1 MRHPLRR
8 RLVWTVVALVLAV
21 TATLAVVSALA
32 LRSTLY
38 DQLDMQLLAAADRA
52 KDAAGPGPG
61 HGSGEPPGGSHVPPG
76 QAAGTVGVYYD
87 DGRVVEA
94 GYVDDSGEFQA
105 LDDAQLAALTALPCD
120 GEIRGVDL
128 PDLGRFHAVCAPA
141 GADPVVTALST
152 ADVAG
157 TLRSYIGLEVGLAV
171 AGVAVAAG
179 AATVLVRRALRPLDR
194 VAAAARQVTEL
205 PLDRGE
211 VDTIPRVPP
220 ALAADGTEV
229 GRVGAAFNRM
239 IGHVESALSAR
250 HESEQQ
256 VRRFVADASHELRT
270 PLASIRGYAE
280 LVRRSPDAV
289 PPSATHAIG
298 RVEAEAGR
306 MTGLVDDL
314 LLLARLDAGRP
325 LERAPVDLT
334 GLVVDA
340 VADAHAAGP
349 DHVWRLD
356 LGSSPAPL
364 LVEGDEARLRQVLAN
379 LLGNARVH
387 TPPGTT
393 VWTSGRLD
401 GGDVVVEVCDDGP
414 GVPVELRRVLFQRFS
429 RADTARNR
437 AGGSTGLGLAIADA
451 IVQAHRGSVA
461 VASRTAA
468 EGTSGTTFTV
478 RLPARTADAQ
488 PAQGNRPAAAAT
500 VEPYLGA

>member
-8 RLVWTVVALVLAV
+8 RLVWTVVALVLTV
-21 TATLAVVSALA
+21 TATLAVVSTLV

-38 DQLDMQLLAAADRA
+38 DQLDTQLLAAADRA
-52 KDAAGPGPG
+52 KDAAGPGGG
-61 HGSGEPPGGSHVPPG
+61 HGTGEPPDEPRVPPG
-76 QAAGTVGVYYD
+76 QATGTVEVYYE
-87 DGRVVEA
+87 DGRVEQA
-94 GYVDDSGEFQA
+94 GYLDDSGVFQP
-105 LDDAQLAALTALPCD
+105 LDDAQLAALEELPCD
-120 GEIRGVDL
+120 GVIRSVEL
-128 PDLGRFHAVCAPA
+128 PGLGTFHAV
-141 GADPVVTALST
+141 GTMTGGDPVVTAMST
-152 ADVAG
+152 ADAAG
-157 TLRSYIGLEVGLAV
+157 TIGSYVGLEIGLAA

-179 AATVLVRRALRPLDR
+179 AGTVLVRRALRPLDE
-194 VAAAARQVTEL
+194 VAAVAGQVTEL

-211 VDTIPRVPP
+211 VDAIPRVPP
-220 ALAADGTEV
+220 ALAADWTEV

-239 IGHVESALSAR
+239 VGHVESALSVR

-289 PPSATHAIG
+289 PPSATQAIG
-298 RVEAEAGR
+298 RVEAEADR

-325 LERAPVDLT
+325 LDRTPVDLAA
-334 GLVVDA
+334 LLVDA

-349 DHVWRLD
+349 DHAWRLD
-356 LGSSPAPL
+356 LGSPPAPL

-393 VWTSGRLD
+393 VWTSGRVA
-401 GGDVVVEVCDDGP
+401 GDEVVLEVRDDGP

-429 RADTARNR
+429 RADTARSR
-437 AGGSTGLGLAIADA
+437 GGGSTGLGLAIAEA
-451 IVQAHRGSVA
+451 IVQAHRGSVT

-468 EGTSGTTFTV
+468 EGTAGTTFTV
-478 RLPARTADAQ
+478 RLPALTADAQ
-488 PAQGNRPAAAAT
+488 LVHGSGPAAAVT
-500 VEPYLGA
+500 VEP

>member
-8 RLVWTVVALVLAV
+8 RLVWTVVALVLTV
-21 TATLAVVSALA
+21 TAALAVVSALV
-32 LRSTLY
+32 LRSSLY
-38 DQLDMQLLAAADRA
+38 DQLDSQLLAAADRA
-52 KDAAGPGPG
+52 KESAGPGPG
-61 HGSGEPPGGSHVPPG
+61 FGSGEGGPHVPPG
-76 QAAGTVGVYYD
+76 QATGTVEVYYE
-87 DGRVVEA
+87 DGAVEQA
-94 GYVDDSGEFQA
+94 GYLDESGEFQP
-105 LDDAQLAALTALPCD
+105 LDDAQVAALDGLPCD
-120 GEIRGVDL
+120 GVIRTVEL
-128 PDLGRFHAVCAPA
+128 PGLGTFRSV
-141 GADPVVTALST
+141 GTMTGGDPVVTAMST

-157 TLRSYIGLEVGLAV
+157 TLSSYVGLEVGLAA

-229 GRVGAAFNRM
+229 GRVGAALNHL

-289 PPSATHAIG
+289 PASATHAIG

-325 LERAPVDLT
+325 LERAPVDLA

-349 DHVWRLD
+349 DHAWRLD
-356 LGSSPAPL
+356 LGPSPAPL

-387 TPPGTT
+387 TPSGTT
-393 VWTSGRLD
+393 VWTSGRLSGD
-401 GGDVVVEVCDDGP
+401 DVVVEVRDDGP
-414 GVPVELRRVLFQRFS
+414 GVPAELRRVLFQRFS
-429 RADTARNR
+429 RADTARSR
-437 AGGSTGLGLAIADA
+437 TGGSTGLGLAIADA

-468 EGTSGTTFTV
+468 EGASGTTFTV
-478 RLPARTADAQ
+478 RLPALTAGPQ
-488 PAQGNRPAAAAT
+488 PAQRRRSAAAAT
-500 VEPYLGA
+500 VEP